1 MLVSFATRLVAQQAL
16 PGIELEAEFA

>member
-16 PGIELEAEFA
+16 PGIELDAEFA